1 MTNLV
6 KTALALAALVLGSLG
21 SAQAGVLDLSGAVGN
36 ANVFSFTDFSAPYAT
51 VQGAIMA
58 GRDVTLTSYSVNQ
71 NNQDAYGRYSLVV
84 GGHLNFSNGSIF
96 NGDVYAAGGVT
107 YPEWGAPLS
116 DGYHTYGGTAPVN
129 MVELSSS
136 LTKTSAQLA
145 ALAPTSTASQ
155 TGSQIFL
162 TGSKN
167 AVEVISVDA
176 AMMNTASDFVLSNFA
191 TDATI
196 IVNVTGN
203 SATIQGGYQQFG
215 NYNVLFNFVGT
226 KELNIGTGAAISI
239 LAPTAS
245 VLNGSGHID
254 GTVVVNSWNSG
265 VTIKSGNAFAATNIA
280 ALATAVP
287 EPGNYAML
295 LAGLGLIVFTGR
307 RRQKPSLALR

>member
-6 KTALALAALVLGSLG
+6 KSTLAVAALVLGSLG
-21 SAQAGVLDLSGAVGN
+21 SAQAGVLDLSGAVGK

-84 GGHLNFSNGSIF
+84 GGHLNFSNGTIF

-107 YPEWGAPLS
+107 YPSWGAPLS
-116 DGYHTYGGTAPVN
+116 AGYSTYSGTAPVN
-129 MVELSSS
+129 MTQLASS
-136 LTKTSAQLA
+136 LTRTSAQLA
-145 ALAPTSTASQ
+145 AITPTSIATQ
-155 TGSQIFL
+155 TDNRIIL
-162 TGSKN
+162 TGTKS

-176 AMMNTASDFVLSNFA
+176 TMMNKATDFVLSNFA

-196 IVNVTGN
+196 IVNVVGN
-203 SATIQGGYQQFG
+203 SATIQGGYQQFD
-215 NYNVLFNFVGT
+215 NYNVLFNFVGAT
-226 KELNIGTGAAISI
+226 ELKIGTGAAISI

-254 GTVVVNSWNSG
+254 GTVVVNSWDSG

-280 ALATAVP
+280 ALAVP
-287 EPGNYAML
+287 EPGGYAMV

-307 RRQKPSLALR
+307 RRQKPVVALR